1 MSEFVPSI
9 EFFEGISEELGDVSL
24 RRNRSTGVRTVLL
37 TFKSLKSIERFRS
50 YTSRFVNALRLTDE
64 EGRLSLHPSS
74 FVSAVL
80 KATICSALSVNLRSI
95 ARTTGSDLCDLCTA
109 TPPPTVWCMAK
120 QVTRRTIN
128 HENCSHRRN
137 GICGQATG

>member
-64 EGRLSLHPSS
+64 EGRIDIEPSS
-74 FVSAVL
+74 VQFRFGGPEGDDLQRVECQFEIDREDHWERFMRFMHRYAAANGMVYGE
-80 KATICSALSVNLRSI
+80 
-95 ARTTGSDLCDLCTA
+95 TGNPQDDKS
-109 TPPPTVWCMAK
+109 
-120 QVTRRTIN
+120 
-128 HENCSHRRN
+128 
-137 GICGQATG
+137 